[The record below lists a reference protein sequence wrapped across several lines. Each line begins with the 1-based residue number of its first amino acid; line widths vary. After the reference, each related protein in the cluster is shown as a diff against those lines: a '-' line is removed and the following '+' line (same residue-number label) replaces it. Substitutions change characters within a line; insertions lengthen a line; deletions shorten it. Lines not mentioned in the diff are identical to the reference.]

1 MEQLINIL
9 IATGILM
16 VVAILASILLAVA
29 DKHLQVDGSKD
40 EHIDKIEFYLPSYNC
55 GACGHV
61 NCRQVAKE
69 IVDGKIK
76 DISICK
82 VISEDNA
89 KLIKEYCK
97 ENNIE
102 IN

>member
-1 MEQLINIL
+1 ML
-9 IATGILM
+9 
-16 VVAILASILLAVA
+16 VAILAALLLAIAENHLSVN
-29 DKHLQVDGSKD
+29 DKKE

-69 IVDGKIK
+69 ITEGKIK
-76 DISICK
+76 EVSICK

-89 KLIKEYCK
+89 RLIKEYCK

-102 IN
+102 AK

>member
-1 MEQLINIL
+1 MEQFIGIL
-9 IATGILM
+9 IATGIIVL
-16 VVAILASILLAVA
+16 VAVLAAILLAVA
-29 DKHLQVDGSKD
+29 ETHLVVNDD
-40 EHIDKIEFYLPSYNC
+40 TEEVIDKIEFYLPSYNC

-76 DISICK
+76 EVKVCK

-89 KLIKEYCK
+89 KLIVEYCK
-97 ENNIE
+97 ERNID
-102 IN
+102 IK

>member
-1 MEQLINIL
+1 MLIKIL
-9 IATGILM
+9 IETGVLIG
-16 VVAILASILLAVA
+16 VAVLSAILLALA
-29 DKHLQVDGSKD
+29 ETYLQTEGSKE

-69 IVDGKIK
+69 IVNGKIK
-76 DISICK
+76 DIKISK
-82 VISEDNA
+82 VISKDNA
-89 KLIKEYCK
+89 TLIKEYCK
-97 ENNIE
+97 NNNIE